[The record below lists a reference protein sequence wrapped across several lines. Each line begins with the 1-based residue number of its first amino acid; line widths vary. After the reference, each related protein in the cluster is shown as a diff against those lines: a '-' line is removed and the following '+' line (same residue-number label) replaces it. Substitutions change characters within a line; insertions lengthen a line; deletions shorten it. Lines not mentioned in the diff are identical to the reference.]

1 MSAYLSRRAFL
12 TAAALLAAAEAEA
25 EPMGVRPSP
34 FESDLL
40 NSIPLVLERGSRRD
54 VDRIRLDIGGTVV
67 DISAR
72 QGVTQINQNRV
83 RLRGLPLVGQLF
95 HDRFSRD
102 DLVPER
108 KLADAFFERRVLA
121 LYLPRGFAPTQL
133 VRVVVLNGDFSYEIE
148 RPELT
153 LASGVAPGA
162 PGGERL
168 GAAFL
173 ARDRSLIVLVPP
185 SIITKGLF

>member
-1 MSAYLSRRAFL
+1 MSASFSRRAFL
-12 TAAALLAAAEAEA
+12 TAAALLAAAEAAA

-34 FESDLL
+34 FESDVM
-40 NSIPLVLERGSRRD
+40 NSIPLVLESGSRRD
-54 VDRIRLDIGGTVV
+54 VDRIRLDIGGTVI
-67 DISAR
+67 DISAG
-72 QGVTQINQNRV
+72 QGVTQTNQNRV
-83 RLRGLPLVGQLF
+83 RLRGLPFVGQLF
-95 HDRFSRD
+95 HDRYSRD

-108 KLADAFFERRVLA
+108 KLADVFFERRVLA
-121 LYLPRGFAPTQL
+121 MYLPRGFAPTQL
-133 VRVVVLNGDFSYEIE
+133 ARVVVLNGDFSYEIE

-153 LASGVAPGA
+153 LASGVAPGV

>member
-1 MSAYLSRRAFL
+1 MSPFFSRRALL
-12 TAAALLAAAEAEA
+12 TAALLLAAREAA
-25 EPMGVRPSP
+25 SEPMGVRPSP
-34 FESDLL
+34 FEGDLL
-40 NSIPLVLERGSRRD
+40 NSIPLVVESGARRT

-67 DISAR
+67 DIPAR
-72 QGVTQINQNRV
+72 QGVTQSNQNRI

-95 HDRFSRD
+95 LDRYSRD

-108 KLADAFFERRVLA
+108 KLADVFFERRVLA
-121 LYLPRGFAPTQL
+121 MYLPRGFAPTQL
-133 VRVVVLNGDFSYEIE
+133 TRVVVLNGDFSYEIE

>member
-1 MSAYLSRRAFL
+1 MSASLSRRALLSAAGLF
-12 TAAALLAAAEAEA
+12 AAAGAAA

-34 FESDLL
+34 LESDLMS
-40 NSIPLVLERGSRRD
+40 SIPLVTESGARRD

-67 DISAR
+67 DISTR
-72 QGVTQINQNRV
+72 QGVTQTNQNRV
-83 RLRGLPLVGQLF
+83 RLRALPLVGQLF
-95 HDRFSRD
+95 LDRYSRD

-108 KLADAFFERRVLA
+108 KLADAFFERRILA
-121 LYLPRGFAPTQL
+121 LHLPRGFAPTQ
-133 VRVVVLNGDFSYEIE
+133 VTRVVVLNGDFSYEIE

>member
-1 MSAYLSRRAFL
+1 MTAAFSRRAFL
-12 TAAALLAAAEAEA
+12 SAAALLAAAKAQA

-40 NSIPLVLERGSRRD
+40 NSIPLVLESGSRRD
-54 VDRIRLDIGGTVV
+54 VDRIRLDIGGTVI

-72 QGVTQINQNRV
+72 QGVTQTNQNRV
-83 RLRGLPLVGQLF
+83 RLRGIPLVGQLF
-95 HDRFSRD
+95 HDRYSRD

-108 KLADAFFERRVLA
+108 RLADVFFERRVLA
-121 LYLPRGFAPTQL
+121 MYLPRGFAPTQL
-133 VRVVVLNGDFSYEIE
+133 ARVVVLNGDFSYEIE

-153 LASGVAPGA
+153 LASGVAPGT